1 MSKIQAGKSIAQ
13 YLSKILGRPVGRGE
27 SATKVQQEVLEKQ
40 NRAGARN
47 VSKPIKVLS
56 TDSKK
61 KKRKIINFN
70 KSVKAGKPVID
81 ERLEDLLRKERMKN
95 KKDFLTGGQAKIDA
109 NKDGKISG
117 EDFKILREKNKK
129 KKGGVTSAIRKI
141 RGIGMA
147 KGGFK
152 KKTPIY

>member
-1 MSKIQAGKSIAQ
+1 MINKIKKAKTIGQTIAG
-13 YLSKILGRPVGRGE
+13 ILKRPVGPDE
-27 SATKVQQEVLEKQ
+27 SITKLQDEV
-40 NRAGARN
+40 
-47 VSKPIKVLS
+47 I
-56 TDSKK
+56 
-61 KKRKIINFN
+61 KKRKE
-70 KSVKAGKPVID
+70 K
-81 ERLEDLLRKERMKN
+81 KN
-95 KKDFLTGGQAKIDA
+95 KNKDKFLVGGQAKIDA